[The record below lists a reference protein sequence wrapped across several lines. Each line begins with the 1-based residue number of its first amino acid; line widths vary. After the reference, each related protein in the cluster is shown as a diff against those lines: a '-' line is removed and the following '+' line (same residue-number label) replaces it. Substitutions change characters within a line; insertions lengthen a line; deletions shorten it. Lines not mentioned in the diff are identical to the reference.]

1 MKLLTKK
8 TAIAAFS
15 IILFASPLSIS
26 AAHAQTRFGGVR
38 GTNGATGCLG
48 NSTQGGCR
56 ANYNNGSGNTFK
68 GRSNYSNT
76 STNFSNKRG
85 TSWTRSNGN
94 NGSGTVSNNYDK
106 TTKTG
111 VRNANRSGTYNG
123 TDYTY
128 DKTTTYSPGQAC
140 RTVNG
145 TYGTYTYTNSG
156 KLSCQ

>member
-1 MKLLTKK
+1 MKFLANK

-15 IILFASPLSIS
+15 AIILAAPFHIS
-26 AAHAQTRFGGVR
+26 AAHAQARFGGVR
-38 GTNGATGCLG
+38 STNGAAGCLG
-48 NSTQGGCR
+48 NTTQGGCR
-56 ANYNNGSGNTFK
+56 ANYNDGTGNTFK
-68 GRSNYSNT
+68 GQSNYSNT
-76 STNFSNKRG
+76 STNFSNRRN
-85 TSWTRSNGN
+85 TSWTRNNGN
-94 NGSGTVSNNYDK
+94 NGSGTVSNDYDK

-128 DKTTTYSPGQAC
+128 DKTTNYSEGQVC